1 MVRSLS
7 KIQQVFSTFFSDAL
21 STWLLKEIELNKQ
34 RPLPKSQLEFWA
46 APPAT
51 AVSAFNMSLPHDPRG
66 CPAYIRDYILPFQRL
81 QDTLK
86 PSTSPLAF
94 WRGGRAA
101 AGGAG
106 GGRGGSNSA
115 SSSCSKGACS
125 DEGAVVPRHRPH
137 PNIVDSLFGVVRSV
151 STSPQEQAE
160 RLDAMSGVEQSEDV
174 VADALVPGNGTV
186 AGIAD
191 VEDGELDDEDQV
203 EEDDLYNDFEKRVD
217 DYAKVKKII
226 GDQ

>member
-1 MVRSLS
+1 M
-7 KIQQVFSTFFSDAL
+7 
-21 STWLLKEIELNKQ
+21 
-34 RPLPKSQLEFWA
+34 
-46 APPAT
+46 
-51 AVSAFNMSLPHDPRG
+51 
-66 CPAYIRDYILPFQRL
+66 
-81 QDTLK
+81 
-86 PSTSPLAF
+86 AF

-106 GGRGGSNSA
+106 GGRGWSNSA

-160 RLDAMSGVEQSEDV
+160 RLDAMAGVEQSEDV

-217 DYAKVKKII
+217 DYAKIKKII